1 MARIHTYTILS
12 GPEPGAHLRQYS
24 TANPKKV
31 ALAHSREITLDPPL
45 PSNLCRKDWNALFNK
60 QMRVAWMPVDD
71 LFLGVVHLPAEDL
84 AEARSMVELQWIEKL
99 SPLPVSQVVWS
110 IELLPTGK
118 GGLKTALIAIAPRN
132 RVEQYL
138 ETIEELGYEAER
150 LECPFVEELAATK
163 PDQDGAWIY
172 PVADSSNQFKSCF
185 IAWWFNGALEKINL
199 IQLTS
204 VGNPQAAVEKELA
217 RISWAG
223 EVEGWMTSPPKWT
236 LVLDSE
242 SDPESSWKNWILTW
256 APENSRV
263 KEPQSQEKLAL
274 NAAVDISKAE
284 PLGIDL
290 MPEGFSYKYKQRF
303 IDRVWMKGV
312 LALAALYLL
321 GTLVYLGA
329 LQARK
334 YKLSSTERSIAE
346 LANSFTNTLEM
357 EARIQVLADLRNTK
371 SAAFQ
376 CLEVISTNLPP
387 ELTLTSFGFS
397 RGSEV
402 SLRGTTASAAKL
414 TEYYELL
421 SSAAESEEE
430 GGDKLFSRVT
440 YPRSTTRP
448 GSTTITWSFECELN
462 RE

>member
-1 MARIHTYTILS
+1 MARIHTYSILS
-12 GPEPGAHLRQYS
+12 GPEPGHHLWQYS
-24 TANPKKV
+24 TANPKKISRI
-31 ALAHSREITLDPPL
+31 HSREITLEPPL
-45 PSNLCRKDWNALFNK
+45 PPHLCRKDWNALFKK
-60 QMRVAWMPVDD
+60 QMRVAWMPVED

-84 AEARSMVELQWIEKL
+84 EEARSMVELQWIEKL

-110 IELLPTGK
+110 IELLPQSK
-118 GGLKTALIAIAPRN
+118 ASLKTALLAVAPRN
-132 RVEQYL
+132 RIEHYL
-138 ETIEELGYEAER
+138 GTVEELGYEAER
-150 LECPFVEELAATK
+150 LECPFVEEVASTQ

-172 PVADSSNQFKSCF
+172 PVADSENQFKSCY
-185 IAWWFNGALEKINL
+185 IAWWFNGNLEKINL
-199 IQLTS
+199 IQLPPQ
-204 VGNPQAAVEKELA
+204 GNPQSTVEKELT

-236 LVLDSE
+236 LVLDPA
-242 SDPESSWKNWILTW
+242 SDPESAWKNWILSW
-256 APENSRV
+256 ASDSGRV
-263 KEPQSQEKLAL
+263 KEPQSFEKLAQ
-274 NAAVDISKAE
+274 NAATDVSHQQ
-284 PLGIDL
+284 PQGIDL
-290 MPEGFSYKYKQRF
+290 MPEGFSYKYRQRF

-312 LALAALYLL
+312 VALAAIYLL

-329 LQARK
+329 LQVRK
-334 YKLSSTERSIAE
+334 YNLGSTEQSVAE

-357 EARIQVLADLRNTK
+357 EARIQVLKDLRNTK

-376 CLEVISTNLPP
+376 CLEVVSTNLPP

-421 SSAAESEEE
+421 SSAGASSEE
-430 GGDKLFSRVT
+430 GSDKLFSRVT